1 MAKYAEILRQ
11 VRAEVAHR
19 PDALMDYLDAL
30 MLAAND
36 QAEKTK
42 IPGQK
47 GTWLGIAHRIDRLM
61 KELHPHI
68 PR

>member
-1 MAKYAEILRQ
+1 MAKYPEILRQ
-11 VRAEVAHR
+11 VRTEVSSR
-19 PDALMDYLDAL
+19 PDALMDYLDGL
-30 MLAAND
+30 MLAASD
-36 QAEKTK
+36 QADKAK

-47 GTWLGIAHRIDRLM
+47 GTWLGIAYRIDRLM